1 MLTSRL
7 IKKINWLINRQH
19 RCYPIANKIENIDRV
34 LVWACNAKQK
44 KFLTEAQ
51 AVAHAG
57 ILPAIINRSNS
68 LMTRQERLP
77 EREECVEQAGDQ
89 AERI

>member
-1 MLTSRL
+1 MQCKAKEVFDRGAGRRL
-7 IKKINWLINRQH
+7 
-19 RCYPIANKIENIDRV
+19 Y
-34 LVWACNAKQK
+34 
-44 KFLTEAQ
+44 
-51 AVAHAG
+51 AHAG

-77 EREECVEQAGDQ
+77 EREECVEQAGDE